1 VRRHQVELQRLRALD
16 KNVVLS
22 SDRDALLGAAGA
34 KAGGADSPAERA
46 TPEQL
51 LARTQGE
58 FKTQDEILGNMSRGL
73 DNLKSIGL
81 AIRDE
86 TDLHMKLLDN
96 LEGEVDKG
104 TAALK
109 REAARAEHIT
119 QDTRTCWLYVA
130 ICILLAV
137 LIGLVVVSF
146 GHVTGH

>member
-1 VRRHQVELQRLRALD
+1 MRRHQVELQRLRALD

-22 SDRDALLGAAGA
+22 SDRDALLGAAG

-119 QDTRTCWLYVA
+119 ADTRSCWLYIT
-130 ICILLAV
+130 ICLLLAV
-137 LIGLVVVSF
+137 LIALVVAKRV
-146 GHVTGH
+146 